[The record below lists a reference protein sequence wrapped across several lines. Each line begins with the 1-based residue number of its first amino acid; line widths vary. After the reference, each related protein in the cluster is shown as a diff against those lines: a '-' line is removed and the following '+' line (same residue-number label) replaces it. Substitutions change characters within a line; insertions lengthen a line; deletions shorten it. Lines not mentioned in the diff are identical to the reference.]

1 MPDFADALGKDRAR
15 VGAGV
20 RAIGPCFQD
29 GHGIAAV
36 GHDQVQTI
44 EREVWG
50 YQRTVNLGCGGGPCP
65 PARNEWTSG
74 RLRAVLFDAGRRSI
88 DVNRGDA
95 RSLPSANDYTRS
107 GRRCNVSGANPGL
120 HYDQLMGD
128 NSAPGIDLSGIH
140 SELDKLKS
148 QLCRCQHQGTC
159 MACKGFEVIRQQV
172 QVVAAAASQPVL
184 MQVAQ
189 EVQME
194 QLMSQLGGLQEK
206 LSEDP
211 QLQELMARMFEL
223 VQDDLGGPE
232 QFQQMLGG
240 LFGGMGGL
248 TPEGDDAP
256 PDDRRTPPDDRKRSF
271 DDRDVPPDD
280 RPTPKKE

>member
-1 MPDFADALGKDRAR
+1 MNGLR
-15 VGAGV
+15 
-20 RAIGPCFQD
+20 D
-29 GHGIAAV
+29 GF
-36 GHDQVQTI
+36 
-44 EREVWG
+44 
-50 YQRTVNLGCGGGPCP
+50 
-65 PARNEWTSG
+65 G
-74 RLRAVLFDAGRRSI
+74 RCICTRGDDSI

-95 RSLPSANDYTRS
+95 RGLPSANDYTRS
-107 GRRCNVSGANPGL
+107 KQRCNVIGVKGCL
-120 HYDQLMGD
+120 HYDHCMAD
-128 NSAPGIDLSGIH
+128 NATPGVDLSGIH

-172 QVVAAAASQPVL
+172 QVVVAAASQPVL

-211 QLQELMARMFEL
+211 QLQDLMARMFER
-223 VQDDLGGPE
+223 VQDDMGGPE

-240 LFGGMGGL
+240 LFGGMPGMEGL
-248 TPEGDDAP
+248 TPDA
-256 PDDRRTPPDDRKRSF
+256 T
-271 DDRDVPPDD
+271 VPPDD
-280 RPTPKKE
+280 RPSPPKDRKPRDETPLDDRDTPPDDRPAPSKD

>member
-1 MPDFADALGKDRAR
+1 M
-15 VGAGV
+15 
-20 RAIGPCFQD
+20 
-29 GHGIAAV
+29 
-36 GHDQVQTI
+36 
-44 EREVWG
+44 
-50 YQRTVNLGCGGGPCP
+50 QR
-65 PARNEWTSG
+65 
-74 RLRAVLFDAGRRSI
+74 GRRE
-88 DVNRGDA
+88 
-95 RSLPSANDYTRS
+95 PS
-107 GRRCNVSGANPGL
+107 L
-120 HYDQLMGD
+120 HYDHSVGD
-128 NSAPGIDLSGIH
+128 ISQPGVDLSGIH

-148 QLCRCQHQGTC
+148 RLCRCQHQGTC

-211 QLQELMARMFEL
+211 QLQELMARMFER

-248 TPEGDDAP
+248 GGM
-256 PDDRRTPPDDRKRSF
+256 TPPGT
-271 DDRDVPPDD
+271 DVPPDD
-280 RPTPKKE
+280 RPAPPKDPKPRDDTSYDDRDLPTDDRPPPSKDHPGGVRVEVV

>member
-1 MPDFADALGKDRAR
+1 
-15 VGAGV
+15 
-20 RAIGPCFQD
+20 
-29 GHGIAAV
+29 
-36 GHDQVQTI
+36 
-44 EREVWG
+44 
-50 YQRTVNLGCGGGPCP
+50 
-65 PARNEWTSG
+65 
-74 RLRAVLFDAGRRSI
+74 
-88 DVNRGDA
+88 
-95 RSLPSANDYTRS
+95 
-107 GRRCNVSGANPGL
+107 
-120 HYDQLMGD
+120 
-128 NSAPGIDLSGIH
+128 
-140 SELDKLKS
+140 
-148 QLCRCQHQGTC
+148 

-211 QLQELMARMFEL
+211 QLQELMARMFER

-248 TPEGDDAP
+248 GGMTPEGTDIP
-256 PDDRRTPPDDRKRSF
+256 PDDRPIPPDDRKTPPK
-271 DDRDVPPDD
+271 DVPAPPDD
-280 RPTPKKE
+280 RPTPPTD

>member
-1 MPDFADALGKDRAR
+1 
-15 VGAGV
+15 
-20 RAIGPCFQD
+20 
-29 GHGIAAV
+29 
-36 GHDQVQTI
+36 
-44 EREVWG
+44 
-50 YQRTVNLGCGGGPCP
+50 
-65 PARNEWTSG
+65 
-74 RLRAVLFDAGRRSI
+74 
-88 DVNRGDA
+88 
-95 RSLPSANDYTRS
+95 
-107 GRRCNVSGANPGL
+107 
-120 HYDQLMGD
+120 
-128 NSAPGIDLSGIH
+128 
-140 SELDKLKS
+140 
-148 QLCRCQHQGTC
+148 

-211 QLQELMARMFEL
+211 QLQELMARMFER

-232 QFQQMLGG
+232 QLQQMLGG

-248 TPEGDDAP
+248 TPEGNDVP
-256 PDDRRTPPDDRKRSF
+256 PDDRPAPPGDRKPL

-280 RPTPKKE
+280 RPMPAKE